1 MRRMTFLGV
10 HQEGNKT
17 RSVVLRTRGRSGY
30 RLLSFGSKDPSAFP
44 GIAWGTALST
54 GSISIKVASVSG
66 EADSWRE
73 RELQNIEVRRE
84 PQGSGL
90 SLKVITVAAQGKEV
104 KGRGRLWQGV
114 DDPTRIDAEPLAL
127 WAVRRAWA
135 KLPEGPFFVLH
146 ALEGR
151 WIILF
156 VQKGLLLF
164 ADHFPCSEK
173 DSPSEET
180 AKLSNQVRRIARV
193 MGCSEADPDLH
204 IELSGEDTDR
214 LRGVEEG
221 LTLDGWYVMSPLP
234 PSRRF
239 RRQFKDGGRL
249 PVSHLIALGIALRE
263 IEAAKG
269 LPYLNFSAKAAVK
282 QKVPWYVSPRLT
294 TALVVGCAL
303 VWVVT
308 TERSVRNLEAQ
319 ANQLTSK
326 IQHYVKTLGASSRP
340 GSRDLEKKMSTRLAS
355 YQSEMKRLGAARYP
369 SVTSV
374 EILAALSEVF
384 SKAPS
389 FELKEILLDG
399 ENILLRGS
407 LDTLE
412 RVTLFQESM
421 KKIPLIRSV
430 DLLSAQSQ
438 KNRVEARFRV
448 LGPPWYGEQSKR

>member
-1 MRRMTFLGV
+1 M
-10 HQEGNKT
+10 
-17 RSVVLRTRGRSGY
+17 
-30 RLLSFGSKDPSAFP
+30 
-44 GIAWGTALST
+44 AWGTALSA
-54 GSISIKVASVSG
+54 GSVSIKVASVSG

-84 PQGSGL
+84 PQGTGL
-90 SLKVITVAAQGKEV
+90 SLKVITVAAQNKEV
-104 KGRGRLWQGV
+104 KNRGRLWKGS

-135 KLPEGPFFVLH
+135 KLPEGPFFILH

-156 VQKGLLLF
+156 AQKGLLLF
-164 ADHFPCSEK
+164 ADHYPCSEK
-173 DSPSEET
+173 DTPKEEA
-180 AKLSNQVRRIARV
+180 AKLGDQLRRIARV

-204 IELSGEDTDR
+204 VEMSGEDSDR
-214 LRGVEEG
+214 LRGVEED
-221 LTLDGWYVMSPLP
+221 LTLDGWYVLSPLS

-239 RRQFKDGGRL
+239 RRQFKGGSRL
-249 PVSHLIALGIALRE
+249 PISHVIALGIALRE

-269 LPYLNFSAKAAVK
+269 LPSLNFSAKASVK
-282 QKVPWYVSPRLT
+282 QSVSWYVSPRLT
-294 TALVVGCAL
+294 AALVVMLGL

-319 ANQLTSK
+319 ANRLNSK
-326 IQHYVKTLGASSRP
+326 ILRYAKTIGSSSRP

-369 SVTSV
+369 SVTTV

-384 SKAPS
+384 SKVSS

-399 ENILLRGS
+399 EVILLRGS

-412 RVTLFQESM
+412 RVSTFQESM
-421 KKIPLIRSV
+421 KKIALIRSV
-430 DLLSAQSQ
+430 DLLSAQSL

-448 LGPPWYGEQSKR
+448 VGPPWHGERSKR